1 MNIVRIGEPVRVQVT
16 FEPVFVRRNE
26 NEFAFPH
33 HKIKPR
39 AFIWQ
44 NREYQVSEI
53 TYVWR
58 ELIGEVFVYHF
69 AVTEGD
75 NVFELC
81 FNTSTMD
88 WTLVSVACA

>member
-1 MNIVRIGEPVRVQVT
+1 MDTIEIGEPVKVSVI
-16 FEPVFVRRNE
+16 FESLPCVRDSRGMT
-26 NEFAFPH
+26 FPH

-39 AFIWQ
+39 AFFWQ
-44 NREYQVSEI
+44 NREYRVQEI

-58 ELIGEVFVYHF
+58 EAIGDAMLYHF

-81 FNTSTMD
+81 FNNTTME
-88 WTLVSVACA
+88 WTLANVARE